1 MDLTMED
8 QGLDRPVGVIV
19 IAVLV
24 FISALIGIFAG
35 LREIGLLGMLELRPG
50 GPFVLPV
57 VFIGST
63 SLVLSLIL
71 IGVGVGLILLKG
83 WARTGAVTIAA
94 VRMFTDF
101 VFFFTGGMGIGN
113 IGILAGALGMIL
125 NLAVMIYLLRA
136 STKEVF
142 GKE

>member
-8 QGLDRPVGVIV
+8 QSLDRPVGVIV
-19 IAVLV
+19 IAMLV
-24 FISALIGIFAG
+24 FISVLIGIIAG
-35 LREIGLLGMLELRPG
+35 LRGIGLLGMLELRPG

-71 IGVGVGLILLKG
+71 IGIGVGLIMMKG
-83 WARTGAVTIAA
+83 WAWTGAVTIAV

-101 VFFFTGGMGIGN
+101 VFFFTGGLGLGN
-113 IGILAGALGMIL
+113 IGIVAGALGMIL
-125 NLAVMIYLLRA
+125 NLAIIIYLRSA

-142 GKE
+142 GK